1 MFYINDVF
9 RKDNFEKS
17 DIDKRLSDLTNDL
30 NDIIDNHFDA
40 YCEKVLKM
48 KNMELNNE

>member
-1 MFYINDVF
+1 MFL
-9 RKDNFEKS
+9 EK
-17 DIDKRLSDLTNDL
+17 IILRNQILISDLTNDL